1 MSAWNPPHASGPLP
15 PRRERTPKRANPL
28 RRPSDRFESWFRG
41 FLMLVLV
48 LGLPVAALGAG
59 LTAYESSMRTVQT
72 QSAERHQVDAR
83 VTSITEEVGE
93 NTKQQ
98 ARVRW
103 TDDDG
108 TARTG
113 TTLVTPDTPE
123 GTTVRVWVTGEGAVT
138 SPPMTENQ
146 AVTTGWF
153 AGGAAVVGVA
163 AGVFAARVG
172 VRHALDRRRYAQ
184 WDAEWNQVEPLWA
197 GRFRR

>member
-1 MSAWNPPHASGPLP
+1 MSARNPPHASGPPP
-15 PRRERTPKRANPL
+15 PRQEHTPKRANPL
-28 RRPSDRFESWFRG
+28 RRPSDKFESWFRG

-48 LGLPVAALGAG
+48 LGLPTAALGAG
-59 LTAYESSMRTVQT
+59 LTVYDSSMRTVQS

-83 VTSITEEVGE
+83 VTSIAEEVGE
-93 NTKQQ
+93 NAEQQ

-103 TDDDG
+103 TDDG
-108 TARTG
+108 TTRTG
-113 TTLVTPDTPE
+113 ITLVTPDTAE
-123 GTTVRVWVTGEGAVT
+123 GATVRVWVTGEGAVT
-138 SPPMTENQ
+138 KPPMTENQ

-153 AGGAAVVGVA
+153 AGGAAAAGVA
-163 AGVFAARVG
+163 AGVLAARVG